1 MQTRTSRR
9 ASSRT
14 STARTS
20 SSRGAS
26 KAFARASRGA
36 ANAASRGGSRGAASR
51 AKPSRATGVKRWET
65 PLRRAFFSDAGRFAA
80 SMGVGV
86 DACVAHVRALQPEA
100 GFNAIEADAIR
111 ASVLDLVLVI
121 GGVQHAP
128 QAWSELRLQHTWRL
142 REALNTWSPSRDGGL
157 QIERFWTE
165 LQAATE
171 RGAGLQAWDP
181 RRPLSRWLADLL
193 FGQVQQSRE
202 LMPTRPVARARAFD
216 SLDIVEEARTLR
228 FPLIAAVQ

>member
-26 KAFARASRGA
+26 TAFARSSRAS
-36 ANAASRGGSRGAASR
+36 SC
-51 AKPSRATGVKRWET
+51 AKPSRAARMKRWET

-80 SMGVGV
+80 SMGVSV
-86 DACVAHVRALQPEA
+86 DACVAHVRALQPDA
-100 GFNAIEADAIR
+100 GFSVFEADTIR
-111 ASVLDLVLVI
+111 TSVLDLVLVV
-121 GGVQHAP
+121 GCVKHAP
-128 QAWSELRLQHTWRL
+128 QAWGELRLQHTWRL

-157 QIERFWTE
+157 QIERFWSE
-165 LQAATE
+165 LEAATD
-171 RGAGLQAWDP
+171 RGELGLQAWDP

-193 FGQVQQSRE
+193 FSQVQHAREFAPSRRSA
-202 LMPTRPVARARAFD
+202 PARAIE

>member
-20 SSRGAS
+20 SSGNAS
-26 KAFARASRGA
+26 TAFAR
-36 ANAASRGGSRGAASR
+36 GSRSASLC
-51 AKPSRATGVKRWET
+51 AKPSRAARMKRWET

-80 SMGVGV
+80 SMGVSV
-86 DACVAHVRALQPEA
+86 DACVAHVRALQPKA
-100 GFNAIEADAIR
+100 GFSVFEADTIR
-111 ASVLDLVLVI
+111 ASVLDLALVI
-121 GGVQHAP
+121 GCVQHAP

-157 QIERFWTE
+157 QIERFWCD
-165 LQAATE
+165 LQAATDRAE
-171 RGAGLQAWDP
+171 PGQHARGLHAWDP

-193 FGQVQQSRE
+193 FGQVQHSRE
-202 LMPTRPVARARAFD
+202 LAPARPAAPARALD

>member
-14 STARTS
+14 PTGRNG
-20 SSRGAS
+20 SSRTAVAS
-26 KAFARASRGA
+26 SFAR
-36 ANAASRGGSRGAASR
+36 ASR
-51 AKPSRATGVKRWET
+51 AKPSRSARMKRWEA

-86 DACVAHVRALQPEA
+86 DACVAHVRALQPDA
-100 GFNAIEADAIR
+100 GFSVFEADTIR
-111 ASVLDLVLVI
+111 ASVLDLVLVV
-121 GGVQHAP
+121 GCTQHAP
-128 QAWSELRLQHTWRL
+128 QAWSELRLQHSWRL

-157 QIERFWTE
+157 QIERFWCD
-165 LQAATE
+165 LQTATE
-171 RGAGLQAWDP
+171 RGETGIRAWDP

-193 FGQVQQSRE
+193 FGQVQHARE
-202 LMPTRPVARARAFD
+202 LVPAMHAAPSRAPET
-216 SLDIVEEARTLR
+216 LDIAEEARTLR

>member
-26 KAFARASRGA
+26 KAFKRASRGA
-36 ANAASRGGSRGAASR
+36 SSC
-51 AKPSRATGVKRWET
+51 AKPSRAARMKRWET
-65 PLRRAFFSDAGRFAA
+65 PLRQAFFSEAGRFAA
-80 SMGVGV
+80 SMGVSI
-86 DACVAHVRALQPEA
+86 DACVSHVRALQPDA
-100 GFNAIEADAIR
+100 GFSVFEADTIR
-111 ASVLDLVLVI
+111 ASVLDLVLVA
-121 GGVQHAP
+121 GCVHHAP

-157 QIERFWTE
+157 QIERFWSD
-165 LQAATE
+165 LKAATDRCE
-171 RGAGLQAWDP
+171 FGLQSWDP

-193 FGQVQQSRE
+193 FGQVQHARE
-202 LMPTRPVARARAFD
+202 LVSAHPVAPARALE

>member
-26 KAFARASRGA
+26 TSFARGARGT
-36 ANAASRGGSRGAASR
+36 SCT
-51 AKPSRATGVKRWET
+51 KPSRAARMKRWET

-80 SMGVGV
+80 SMGVSI
-86 DACVAHVRALQPEA
+86 DACVAHVRALQPDA
-100 GFNAIEADAIR
+100 GFSVFEADTIR
-111 ASVLDLVLVI
+111 ASVLDLVLVV
-121 GGVQHAP
+121 GCTQHAP

-157 QIERFWTE
+157 QIERFWSD
-165 LQAATE
+165 LQAATD
-171 RGAGLQAWDP
+171 RGELGLHGWDP

-193 FGQVQQSRE
+193 FGQVQHARE
-202 LMPTRPVARARAFD
+202 CVPECRTAPARALGTLD
-216 SLDIVEEARTLR
+216 TLDIVEEARTLR